1 MNAPEIRAASLPS
14 MGGIASAQA
23 LAKFYAMLASGGTWN
38 GRAFF
43 NKETMAWMSTRLTQ
57 GFDPVLQREL
67 SLSAGFMMDPIDGD
81 GKKICSLLGPSP
93 SAFGHAGA
101 GGGKQA
107 DAFVIELHAVR
118 MPDIITQPAE
128 VLGILRRRA
137 VELLAA
143 VGDVVVVLGQMGV
156 QAHTVA
162 ARQQG

>member
-101 GGGKQA
+101 GGSLGFA
-107 DAFVIELHAVR
+107 DPEQCIGFGYVMNRMESGIPPDERCTALVHALY
-118 MPDIITQPAE
+118 PSD
-128 VLGILRRRA
+128 
-137 VELLAA
+137 
-143 VGDVVVVLGQMGV
+143 
-156 QAHTVA
+156 
-162 ARQQG
+162 